1 MAIKQN
7 KSSDPGTIQEYED
20 EEPAK
25 RARSSVELLHDSWSD
40 PLMQLLYQMSPS
52 IAPTEND
59 EDSEEESKIG
69 DASEEESTPN
79 QQPAATSQQLAT
91 SAVAAASVG
100 SNMWPTHEW
109 LQQWRANAEPR
120 PSLNSKVDELSWVME
135 EVRDLNLQIFVSFSC
150 DDPSTVAGLHG
161 GGDEQPR
168 WYQWQLHAQSKQVHQ
183 ATRIERNI
191 QSPA

>member
-1 MAIKQN
+1 MAITHN

-52 IAPTEND
+52 IAPTEID
-59 EDSEEESKIG
+59 EEESKI
-69 DASEEESTPN
+69 DDVSEEESTPN

-109 LQQWRANAEPR
+109 LQQWSANAEPR

-135 EVRDLNLQIFVSFSC
+135 EVSSLFGSRTWYFV
-150 DDPSTVAGLHG
+150 
-161 GGDEQPR
+161 
-168 WYQWQLHAQSKQVHQ
+168 
-183 ATRIERNI
+183 
-191 QSPA
+191 